1 MMEKKYALT
10 ENVMD
15 YNGRKVYLIKAL
27 KDFGDVKAGEL
38 GGWIGNEKNLSQFG
52 NCWVSENAIV
62 CDDALVRDNAQVKG
76 DARVFDSADISEEAK
91 VSFNSKVSGCAEI
104 FGNAFVGGNIIND
117 HVMIG
122 GNAQVEGSITGSACI
137 MDSAKVGRNVL
148 IGENS
153 VLCGN
158 ANVLTPRD
166 IIVLPGPND
175 DTFTFFKD
183 KNGEVCYT
191 HAEGESYYNGTLTN
205 FKSHLESLDM
215 EVESLDME
223 DFMLLA
229 DVVEKQFEEYH
240 NMEKCNADKEI
251 VKENDKEGVAKVSLS
266 TNDPKYEITANTMQ
280 VYEHTD
286 DKLVHQIRALKDFGD
301 VKAGD
306 LGGWI
311 ESEENLSQSGN
322 CWVADNAMVYDHAQV
337 RDNTI
342 LRGNAIARDRA
353 QVTEN
358 AKLFDKTWI
367 ADDARI
373 SGQAELHDFAYAKDD
388 AIISDFALVSGRAS
402 VSGEAQVLNHA
413 KIDGSA
419 SICDY
424 AVVKGNAHI
433 EGNALV
439 IDQAT
444 VSGNASVRGGAKI
457 EEYAVVEGNCCIYG
471 GAIVSDNSRITGDA
485 VVKEIAFIG
494 GETLVGGNAILGG
507 DACIHSNRDYVS
519 ISEFGQ
525 NEMNFTFYKDFNGID
540 SFTVSDGKE
549 DSTEHM
555 LNFKDNVMVA
565 KAFNIENDNVKN
577 EAADCLKLADYVEK
591 QFDAT
596 RSIEK
601 AIAESEIVESLE
613 IENITEVPSYDVQD
627 YEER

>member
-62 CDDALVRDNAQVKG
+62 CDDALVRDIAQVKG

-337 RDNTI
+337 RDNAI

-388 AIISDFALVSGRAS
+388 AIISDFALASGRAS

>member
-1 MMEKKYALT
+1 MMGRKYALT

-15 YNGRKVYLIKAL
+15 YNGRKIYQIKAL

-38 GGWIGNEKNLSQFG
+38 GGWIGNEKNLSQSG

-62 CDDALVRDNAQVKG
+62 CDDALVRDNAQVMG
-76 DARVFDSADISEEAK
+76 YARVFDSADISEEAK

-137 MDSAKVGRNVL
+137 MDNAKVGRNVL

-158 ANVLTPRD
+158 ANILTPRD

-191 HAEGESYYNGTLTN
+191 HTEEESYYNGTLTD

-215 EVESLDME
+215 EDS
-223 DFMLLA
+223 MLLA

-240 NMEKCNADKEI
+240 NMEKCNVDKEI
-251 VKENDKEGVAKVSLS
+251 VKENDKEGVAKKSLS
-266 TNDPKYEITANTMQ
+266 TDGPKYEITANTMQ

-337 RDNTI
+337 RDNAI
-342 LRGNAIARDRA
+342 LCGNAIACDRA
-353 QVTEN
+353 QATEN

-373 SGQAELHDFAYAKDD
+373 SGQAELHDYAYAKDD
-388 AIISDFALVSGRAS
+388 GIISDFALASGRAS

-413 KIDGSA
+413 KIDGTA
-419 SICDY
+419 SIGDY
-424 AVVKGNAHI
+424 AVVKGNARI

-457 EEYAVVEGNCCIYG
+457 EEYAVAEGNCCIYG

-507 DACIHSNRDYVS
+507 YAYIHSNRDYVS

-525 NEMNFTFYKDFNGID
+525 NKMNFTFFKDFNGID

-549 DSTEHM
+549 DSTEH
-555 LNFKDNVMVA
+555 LLSFKDNVMVA
-565 KAFNIENDNVKN
+565 KSFNIENDDVKN
-577 EAADCLKLADYVEK
+577 EATDCLKLADYVEK

-596 RSIEK
+596 RSMEMK
-601 AIAESEIVESLE
+601 IAESEIVESLE
-613 IENITEVPSYDVQD
+613 IENIENAPSYDVQE

>member
-337 RDNTI
+337 RDNAI
-342 LRGNAIARDRA
+342 LRGNAIACDRA

-358 AKLFDKTWI
+358 AKLFDKTRI

-388 AIISDFALVSGRAS
+388 AIISDFALASGRAS

>member
-1 MMEKKYALT
+1 MEGKYALT
-10 ENVMD
+10 ENVMN
-15 YNGRKVYLIKAL
+15 YNGRKVYQIKAL

-38 GGWIGNEKNLSQFG
+38 GGWIGNEKNLSQSG

-62 CDDALVRDNAQVKG
+62 CDDALVRDNAQVMG
-76 DARVFDSADISEEAK
+76 YARVFDSADISEEAK

-137 MDSAKVGRNVL
+137 MDNAKVGRNVL

-158 ANVLTPRD
+158 ANILTPRD

-191 HAEGESYYNGTLTN
+191 HAEGESYYNGTLTD
-205 FKSHLESLDM
+205 FKSHL
-215 EVESLDME
+215 ESLDME

-266 TNDPKYEITANTMQ
+266 TDDPKYEITAKTMQ
-280 VYEHTD
+280 VYEYRD
-286 DKLVHQIRALKDFGD
+286 DKVVYQIRALKDFGD

-337 RDNTI
+337 RDNAI
-342 LRGNAIARDRA
+342 LCGNANACDHALI
-353 QVTEN
+353 TEN

-367 ADDARI
+367 AGDARV

-388 AIISDFALVSGRAS
+388 AIINDFALVSGLAS

-413 KIDGSA
+413 KIDGTA
-419 SICDY
+419 IIGDC
-424 AVVKGNAHI
+424 AVVKDNACI

-439 IDQAT
+439 IDQTT
-444 VSGNASVRGGAKI
+444 VSGNASVREGAKI
-457 EEYAVVEGNCCIYG
+457 QEYAVVEGNCCICG
-471 GAIVSDNSRITGDA
+471 SATVSDNSRVSGDA
-485 VVKEIAFIG
+485 VIKGIAFVG

-507 DACIHSNRDYVS
+507 DAYIHSNRDYVS

-565 KAFNIENDNVKN
+565 KAFNMENDNVKN
-577 EAADCLKLADYVEK
+577 EATDCLKLANYVEK

-596 RSIEK
+596 RSMEMK
-601 AIAESEIVESLE
+601 IAKSEIVESLE
-613 IENITEVPSYDVQD
+613 IENITEAPSYDVQE

>member
-1 MMEKKYALT
+1 MEKKYALT

-240 NMEKCNADKEI
+240 NMEKRNADKEI

-266 TNDPKYEITANTMQ
+266 TDDPKYEITANTMQ
-280 VYEHTD
+280 VYEYRD
-286 DKLVHQIRALKDFGD
+286 DKVVYQIRALKDFGD
-301 VKAGD
+301 IKTGD

-337 RDNTI
+337 RDNAI
-342 LRGNAIARDRA
+342 LCGNASACDHALI
-353 QVTEN
+353 TEN

-367 ADDARI
+367 AGNARV

-388 AIISDFALVSGRAS
+388 AIINDFALVSGLAS

-413 KIDGSA
+413 KIDGTA
-419 SICDY
+419 IIGDC

-485 VVKEIAFIG
+485 VVKEIAFID

-525 NEMNFTFYKDFNGID
+525 NEMNFTFYKGFNGID

-591 QFDAT
+591 QFAAT
-596 RSIEK
+596 RSMEMK
-601 AIAESEIVESLE
+601 IAESEIVESLE
-613 IENITEVPSYDVQD
+613 IENIAEAPSYDVQE

>member
-337 RDNTI
+337 RDNAI
-342 LRGNAIARDRA
+342 LRGNAIACDRA

-388 AIISDFALVSGRAS
+388 AIISDFALASGRAS

>member
-1 MMEKKYALT
+1 MMKKKYALT
-10 ENVMD
+10 ENVMN
-15 YNGRKVYLIKAL
+15 YNGRKVYQIKAL
-27 KDFGDVKAGEL
+27 KDFGDIKAGEL
-38 GGWIGNEKNLSQFG
+38 GGWIGNEKNLSQSG

-62 CDDALVRDNAQVKG
+62 CDDALVRDNAQVMG
-76 DARVFDSADISEEAK
+76 YARVFDSADISEEAK
-91 VSFNSKVSGCAEI
+91 VSLYSKVSGCAEI

-117 HVMIG
+117 HTMIG
-122 GNAQVEGSITGSACI
+122 GNAQVEGSITGAACI
-137 MDSAKVGRNVL
+137 MDNAKVGRNVL
-148 IGENS
+148 IGEDS

-183 KNGEVCYT
+183 TNGEVCYT
-191 HAEGESYYNGTLTN
+191 HTEEESYYNGSLAD

-215 EVESLDME
+215 EDS
-223 DFMLLA
+223 MLLA
-229 DVVEKQFEEYH
+229 DVVEKQFEEYR
-240 NMEKCNADKEI
+240 NMEKCNADKET
-251 VKENDKEGVAKVSLS
+251 VKENDKEAVAEESLS
-266 TNDPKYEITANTMQ
+266 ADGPKYEITANTMQ
-280 VYEHTD
+280 VYGHTD
-286 DKLVHQIRALKDFGD
+286 DKVVHQIRALKDFGD
-301 VKAGD
+301 VKTGD

-322 CWVADNAMVYDHAQV
+322 CWVADNAMAYDHAQV
-337 RDNTI
+337 RDNAI
-342 LRGNAIARDRA
+342 LRGNAIACDRA

-388 AIISDFALVSGRAS
+388 AILSDFALACGRAS
-402 VSGEAQVLNHA
+402 VSGEAQALNHA
-413 KIDGSA
+413 KIDGTA
-419 SICDY
+419 SIADY
-424 AVVKGNAHI
+424 AVVKDNACI

-457 EEYAVVEGNCCIYG
+457 EEYAVAEGNCCIYG

-485 VVKEIAFIG
+485 VIKEIAFVG
-494 GETLVGGNAILGG
+494 GETLVGGNAILAG
-507 DACIHSNRDYVS
+507 DAYIHSNRDYVS

-525 NEMNFTFYKDFNGID
+525 NKMNFTFYKDFNGID

-565 KAFNIENDNVKN
+565 KAFNIENENVKN
-577 EAADCLKLADYVEK
+577 EVADCLKLADYVEK

-596 RSIEK
+596 RSIEMK
-601 AIAESEIVESLE
+601 IAESEIVESLE
-613 IENITEVPSYDVQD
+613 IENIAEAPSYEVQE

>member
-337 RDNTI
+337 RDNAI
-342 LRGNAIARDRA
+342 LRGNAIACDRA

-388 AIISDFALVSGRAS
+388 AIISDFALASGRAS

-591 QFDAT
+591 QFAAT
-596 RSIEK
+596 RSMEMK
-601 AIAESEIVESLE
+601 IAESVIVESLE
-613 IENITEVPSYDVQD
+613 IENIAEAPSYDVQE

>member
-337 RDNTI
+337 RDNAI
-342 LRGNAIARDRA
+342 LRGNAIACDRA

-358 AKLFDKTWI
+358 
-367 ADDARI
+367 ARI

-388 AIISDFALVSGRAS
+388 AIISDFALASGRAS

>member
-1 MMEKKYALT
+1 MEKKYALT
-10 ENVMD
+10 ENVMN
-15 YNGRKVYLIKAL
+15 YNGRKVYQIKAL
-27 KDFGDVKAGEL
+27 KDFGDIKAGEL
-38 GGWIGNEKNLSQFG
+38 GGWIGNEKNLSQSG

-62 CDDALVRDNAQVKG
+62 CDDALVRDNAQVMG
-76 DARVFDSADISEEAK
+76 YARVFDSADISEEAK
-91 VSFNSKVSGCAEI
+91 VSLYSKVSGCAEI

-117 HVMIG
+117 HAMIG
-122 GNAQVEGSITGSACI
+122 GNAQVEGSITGAACI
-137 MDSAKVGRNVL
+137 MDNAKVGRNVL
-148 IGENS
+148 IGEDS

-158 ANVLTPRD
+158 ANVLSPRD

-183 KNGEVCYT
+183 TNGEVCYT
-191 HAEGESYYNGTLTN
+191 HTEEESYYNGSLAD

-215 EVESLDME
+215 EDS
-223 DFMLLA
+223 MLLA
-229 DVVEKQFEEYH
+229 DVVEKQFEEYR

-251 VKENDKEGVAKVSLS
+251 VKENDKEAVAEESLS
-266 TNDPKYEITANTMQ
+266 TDGPKYEITANTMQ
-280 VYEHTD
+280 VYGHAD
-286 DKLVHQIRALKDFGD
+286 DKVVHQIRALKDFGD

-322 CWVADNAMVYDHAQV
+322 CWVSENAMVYNHAQV
-337 RDNTI
+337 RDNAI
-342 LRGNAIARDRA
+342 LRGNAIACDRA

-388 AIISDFALVSGRAS
+388 AILSDFALACGRAS
-402 VSGEAQVLNHA
+402 VSGEAQALNHA
-413 KIDGSA
+413 KIDGTA
-419 SICDY
+419 SIADY
-424 AVVKGNAHI
+424 AVVKDNACI

-457 EEYAVVEGNCCIYG
+457 EEYAVAEGNCCIYG

-485 VVKEIAFIG
+485 VIKEIAFVG
-494 GETLVGGNAILGG
+494 GETLVGGNAILAG
-507 DACIHSNRDYVS
+507 DAYIHSNRDYVS

-525 NEMNFTFYKDFNGID
+525 NKMNFTFYKDSNGID

-565 KAFNIENDNVKN
+565 KAFNMENDNVTN
-577 EAADCLKLADYVEK
+577 EATDCLKLADYVEK

-596 RSIEK
+596 RSIEMK
-601 AIAESEIVESLE
+601 IAESEIVESLE
-613 IENITEVPSYDVQD
+613 IENIAEAPSYEVQE

>member
-175 DTFTFFKD
+175 DTLTFFKD

-337 RDNTI
+337 RDNAI

-388 AIISDFALVSGRAS
+388 AIISDFALASGRAS

>member
-1 MMEKKYALT
+1 MEGKYALT
-10 ENVMD
+10 ENVMN
-15 YNGRKVYLIKAL
+15 YNGRKVYQIKAL

-38 GGWIGNEKNLSQFG
+38 GGWIGNEKNLSQSG
-52 NCWVSENAIV
+52 SCWVSENAIV
-62 CDDALVRDNAQVKG
+62 CDDALVRDNAQVMG
-76 DARVFDSADISEEAK
+76 YARVFDSADISEEAK

-137 MDSAKVGRNVL
+137 MDNAKVGRNVL

-191 HAEGESYYNGTLTN
+191 HTEEESYYNGTLTD

-215 EVESLDME
+215 EDS
-223 DFMLLA
+223 MLLA

-266 TNDPKYEITANTMQ
+266 IDDPKYEITANTMQ

-286 DKLVHQIRALKDFGD
+286 DKLVHQIRALNDFGD

-337 RDNTI
+337 RDNAI
-342 LRGNAIARDRA
+342 LRGNAIACDRT

-373 SGQAELHDFAYAKDD
+373 SGQAELHDYAYAKDD
-388 AIISDFALVSGRAS
+388 AIISDFALASGRAS

-413 KIDGSA
+413 KIDGTA
-419 SICDY
+419 SIGDY
-424 AVVKGNAHI
+424 AVVKGNARI

-444 VSGNASVRGGAKI
+444 VSGNASVRGGAKLR
-457 EEYAVVEGNCCIYG
+457 
-471 GAIVSDNSRITGDA
+471 SMLLP
-485 VVKEIAFIG
+485 KEIAVF
-494 GETLVGGNAILGG
+494 
-507 DACIHSNRDYVS
+507 
-519 ISEFGQ
+519 
-525 NEMNFTFYKDFNGID
+525 
-540 SFTVSDGKE
+540 
-549 DSTEHM
+549 
-555 LNFKDNVMVA
+555 
-565 KAFNIENDNVKN
+565 
-577 EAADCLKLADYVEK
+577 
-591 QFDAT
+591 
-596 RSIEK
+596 
-601 AIAESEIVESLE
+601 
-613 IENITEVPSYDVQD
+613 TEVL
-627 YEER
+627 

>member
-1 MMEKKYALT
+1 MEKKYALT

-215 EVESLDME
+215 E

-240 NMEKCNADKEI
+240 NMEKRNADKEI

-266 TNDPKYEITANTMQ
+266 TDDPKYEITANTMQ
-280 VYEHTD
+280 VYEYRD
-286 DKLVHQIRALKDFGD
+286 DKVVYQIRALKDFGD
-301 VKAGD
+301 IKTGD

-322 CWVADNAMVYDHAQV
+322 CWVADNAMVYDHAKV
-337 RDNTI
+337 RDNAI
-342 LRGNAIARDRA
+342 LCGNASACDHALI
-353 QVTEN
+353 TEN

-367 ADDARI
+367 AGNARV

-388 AIISDFALVSGRAS
+388 AIINDFALVSGLAS

-413 KIDGSA
+413 KIDGTA
-419 SICDY
+419 IIGDC

-591 QFDAT
+591 QFAAT
-596 RSIEK
+596 RSMEMK
-601 AIAESEIVESLE
+601 IAESEIVESLE
-613 IENITEVPSYDVQD
+613 IENIAEAPSYDVQE

>member
-1 MMEKKYALT
+1 
-10 ENVMD
+10 
-15 YNGRKVYLIKAL
+15 
-27 KDFGDVKAGEL
+27 
-38 GGWIGNEKNLSQFG
+38 
-52 NCWVSENAIV
+52 
-62 CDDALVRDNAQVKG
+62 
-76 DARVFDSADISEEAK
+76 
-91 VSFNSKVSGCAEI
+91 
-104 FGNAFVGGNIIND
+104 
-117 HVMIG
+117 MIG

-215 EVESLDME
+215 E

-280 VYEHTD
+280 VYEYTD

-301 VKAGD
+301 IKTGD

-337 RDNTI
+337 RDNAI
-342 LRGNAIARDRA
+342 LCGNANACDHALI
-353 QVTEN
+353 TEN

-367 ADDARI
+367 AGDARV

-388 AIISDFALVSGRAS
+388 AIINDFALVSGLAS
-402 VSGEAQVLNHA
+402 VSGEAKVLNHA
-413 KIDGSA
+413 KIDGTA
-419 SICDY
+419 IIGDC
-424 AVVKGNAHI
+424 AVVKDNACI

-439 IDQAT
+439 IDQTT
-444 VSGNASVRGGAKI
+444 VSDNASVRGGAKI
-457 EEYAVVEGNCCIYG
+457 QEYAVVEGNCCICG
-471 GAIVSDNSRITGDA
+471 GATVSDNSRVSGDA
-485 VVKEIAFIG
+485 VIKGIAFVG

-507 DACIHSNRDYVS
+507 DAYIHSNRDYVS
-519 ISEFGQ
+519 ISKFGQ
-525 NEMNFTFYKDFNGID
+525 NKMNFTFFKDFNGID

-549 DSTEHM
+549 DSTEH
-555 LNFKDNVMVA
+555 LLSFKDNVMVA
-565 KAFNIENDNVKN
+565 KAFNIENDDVKN
-577 EAADCLKLADYVEK
+577 EATDCLKLADYVEK
-591 QFDAT
+591 QFDVT
-596 RSIEK
+596 RSIEMK
-601 AIAESEIVESLE
+601 IDKSEIAESLE
-613 IENITEVPSYDVQD
+613 IENIAEAPSYDVQE

>member
-1 MMEKKYALT
+1 MEGKYSLT
-10 ENVMD
+10 ENVMN
-15 YNGRKVYLIKAL
+15 YNGRKVYQIKAL

-38 GGWIGNEKNLSQFG
+38 GGWIGNEKNLSQSG

-62 CDDALVRDNAQVKG
+62 CDDALVRDNAQVMG
-76 DARVFDSADISEEAK
+76 YARVFDSADISEEAK

-148 IGENS
+148 IGEDS

-191 HAEGESYYNGTLTN
+191 HTEEESYYNGTLTD
-205 FKSHLESLDM
+205 FKSYLESLDM
-215 EVESLDME
+215 EDS
-223 DFMLLA
+223 MLLA
-229 DVVEKQFEEYH
+229 DIVKKQFEEYH
-240 NMEKCNADKEI
+240 NMEKCNADKET
-251 VKENDKEGVAKVSLS
+251 VKENNKEAVVEESLS
-266 TNDPKYEITANTMQ
+266 TDNPKYEITTNTMQ
-280 VYEHTD
+280 VYGHTD
-286 DKLVHQIRALKDFGD
+286 DKVVHQIRALKDFGD

-311 ESEENLSQSGN
+311 EGEENLSQSGN

-337 RDNTI
+337 RDNAI
-342 LRGNAIARDRA
+342 LRGNAIACDRA

-373 SGQAELHDFAYAKDD
+373 SSQAELHDSAYAKDD
-388 AIISDFALVSGRAS
+388 GIISDFALASGRAS

-413 KIDGSA
+413 KIDGTA
-419 SICDY
+419 SIGDY
-424 AVVKGNAHI
+424 AVVKGNARI

-439 IDQAT
+439 IDRSTA
-444 VSGNASVRGGAKI
+444 SGNASVRGDAII
-457 EEYAVVEGNCCIYG
+457 EGNAVVEGNCC
-471 GAIVSDNSRITGDA
+471 VHGDA
-485 VVKEIAFIG
+485 VVHGDSKITDIAVIKDHAFVTG
-494 GETLVGGNAILGG
+494 DTLVYGKAILGG
-507 DACIHSNRDYVS
+507 ESSIYSNRDFIS
-519 ISEFGQ
+519 ISEFG
-525 NEMNFTFYKDFNGID
+525 ESKMNFTFYRNADESI
-540 SFTVSDGKE
+540 SYTISDEKGEIEESIETFRDKIME
-549 DSTEHM
+549 
-555 LNFKDNVMVA
+555 A
-565 KAFNIENDNVKN
+565 KAFNIENENVKN
-577 EAADCLKLADYVEK
+577 EAVDCLKLADYVEK
-591 QFDAT
+591 QFDVT
-596 RSIEK
+596 RSIEMK
-601 AIAESEIVESLE
+601 IAESEIVESLE
-613 IENITEVPSYDVQD
+613 IENIAEAPSYDVQE

>member
-1 MMEKKYALT
+1 MEGKYTLT
-10 ENVMD
+10 ENVMN
-15 YNGRKVYLIKAL
+15 YNGRKIYQIKAL

-38 GGWIGNEKNLSQFG
+38 GGWIGNEKNLSQSG

-62 CDDALVRDNAQVKG
+62 CDDALVRDNAQVMG
-76 DARVFDSADISEEAK
+76 YARVFDSADISEEAK
-91 VSFNSKVSGCAEI
+91 VSFNSKISGCAEI

-137 MDSAKVGRNVL
+137 MDNAKVGRNVL

-158 ANVLTPRD
+158 ANVLTARD

-191 HAEGESYYNGTLTN
+191 HTEEESYYNGTLTD

-215 EVESLDME
+215 EDS
-223 DFMLLA
+223 MLLA

-266 TNDPKYEITANTMQ
+266 TDDPKYEITANTMQ
-280 VYEHTD
+280 VYEYRD
-286 DKLVHQIRALKDFGD
+286 DKVVYQIRALKDFGD
-301 VKAGD
+301 VKAGE

-337 RDNTI
+337 RDNAI
-342 LRGNAIARDRA
+342 LCGNANACDHALI
-353 QVTEN
+353 TGN

-367 ADDARI
+367 AGDARV

-388 AIISDFALVSGRAS
+388 AIINDFALVSGLAS
-402 VSGEAQVLNHA
+402 VSGEAKVLNHA
-413 KIDGSA
+413 KIDGTA
-419 SICDY
+419 IIGDC
-424 AVVKGNAHI
+424 AVVKDNACI

-439 IDQAT
+439 IDQTT
-444 VSGNASVRGGAKI
+444 VSGNASVREGAKI
-457 EEYAVVEGNCCIYG
+457 QEYAVVEGNCCICG
-471 GAIVSDNSRITGDA
+471 SATVSDNSRVSGDA
-485 VVKEIAFIG
+485 VIKGIAFVG

-507 DACIHSNRDYVS
+507 DAYIHSNRDYVS
-519 ISEFGQ
+519 ISEFGK
-525 NEMNFTFYKDFNGID
+525 NKMNFTFYKDFNEID

-549 DSTEHM
+549 DSTEIL
-555 LNFKDNVMVA
+555 LNFKNNIMA
-565 KAFNIENDNVKN
+565 TRAFDVDNDNIKN
-577 EAADCLKLADYVEK
+577 EATDCLKLVEYIEK
-591 QFDAT
+591 QFDTT
-596 RSIEK
+596 RNIEMK
-601 AIAESEIVESLE
+601 IAKSEIVESLE
-613 IENITEVPSYDVQD
+613 IENIAEAPSYDVQE